1 MRELSVSV
9 DIPVPPETVW
19 RVLTDTSA
27 YPQWNTLLRIDG
39 EMSPGQTVDAQLS
52 VPGLPTVSFS
62 PEILTVDP
70 GRELRWRSGF
80 LGVSAEHA
88 FLLEPIDGGSGTRFT
103 QYEEI
108 SGPLTARVV
117 DRLARRLRRG
127 FEQMN
132 VGLRRYAVTVA
143 GDG

>member
-19 RVLTDTSA
+19 HVLVDVEA
-27 YPQWNTLLRIDG
+27 YPRWNTLLRVDG
-39 EMSPGQTVDAQLS
+39 AFVPGETVDATLS

-62 PEILTVDP
+62 PEIVTVDP
-70 GRELRWRSGF
+70 GRELRWRSEL
-80 LGVSAEHA
+80 LGATAEHA
-88 FLLEPIDGGSGTRFT
+88 FLLEPIDDGTGTRFT

-108 SGPLTARVV
+108 RGPLTSRVV

-132 VGLRRYAVTVA
+132 VGLKRHAVTVVDA
-143 GDG
+143 

>member
-9 DIPVPPETVW
+9 EIPVPPATVW
-19 RVLTDTSA
+19 HVLIDVEA
-27 YPQWNTLLRIDG
+27 YPRWNTLLRVEG
-39 EMSPGQTVDAQLS
+39 EFTPGETVDATLS

-62 PEILTVDP
+62 PEIVTVDP
-70 GRELRWRSGF
+70 ERELRWRSGL
-80 LGVSAEHA
+80 LGATAEHA
-88 FLLEPIDGGSGTRFT
+88 FLLEPIDGGTRTRFT

-108 SGPLTARVV
+108 TGPLTSRVV

-132 VGLRRYAVTVA
+132 VGLKRHAVMVA
-143 GDG
+143 DA

>member
-1 MRELSVSV
+1 MRELSASV

-19 RVLTDTSA
+19 NVLTDVEA
-27 YPQWNTLLRIDG
+27 YPRWNTLLRIEG
-39 EMSPGQTVDAQLS
+39 ELAPGATVDARLS

-62 PEILTVDP
+62 PEILAVDP
-70 GRELRWRSGF
+70 GRELRWRSGL
-80 LGVSAEHA
+80 LGVTAEHA
-88 FLLEPIDGGSGTRFT
+88 FLLEPLDGGTGTRFT

-132 VGLRRYAVTVA
+132 VGLRRHAIAVADT
-143 GDG
+143 